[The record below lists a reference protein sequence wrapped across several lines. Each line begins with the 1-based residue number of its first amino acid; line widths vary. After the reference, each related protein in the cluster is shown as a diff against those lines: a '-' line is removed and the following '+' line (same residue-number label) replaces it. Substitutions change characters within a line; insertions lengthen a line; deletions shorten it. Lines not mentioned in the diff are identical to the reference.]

1 MAITNKPLRPTD
13 RKIDARVR
21 VLGVLGFLVLLAIFF
36 SIGLFC
42 IGKRLG
48 SSGKEAQPSESMPAY
63 VPPQQRQSPAEEQ
76 AGEKGPDIKLEVTEE
91 GQDAAAADQPA
102 QAGDGV
108 KVDENGVTMTLDGES
123 KPPAEKPN
131 DGNVPSA
138 VEPTGPTVPPK
149 SKPGDLEK
157 PRAATEKRA
166 TAAPGRE

>member
-1 MAITNKPLRPTD
+1 M
-13 RKIDARVR
+13 R
-21 VLGVLGFLVLLAIFF
+21 VLGVLGFLLLAAVFF
-36 SIGLFC
+36 SIGVFC
-42 IGKRLG
+42 IGPRLG
-48 SSGKEAQPSESMPAY
+48 PARKEAKPSESMPAY

-76 AGEKGPDIKLEVTEE
+76 AGESGPDIKLEVTEE
-91 GQDAAAADQPA
+91 GQDVPAADEPA

-108 KVDENGVTMTLDGES
+108 TVDENGVTMTLDEN

-131 DGNVPSA
+131 DGNIPSA
-138 VEPTGPTVPPK
+138 VEPKGSTSPPK